1 MNIAEWKS
9 DFYTAFNDAFKSYL
23 NNIHHSI
30 FMKIFLEKIINTTN
44 SYSGHIL
51 SVDQI
56 NNNND
61 AFIEAFH
68 KNTEN
73 KKFSST
79 DSLSYYSP
87 TIKIVQNSTCMKSL
101 VDGHISLINI
111 TEKNINNEPLN
122 ELGIGNSTFYIC
134 IPCKFNNRVIGIIEL
149 AGSNYYYTESMQYF
163 EILGTLTANLINS
176 YSELK
181 LSTTNDDKKI
191 ITYQL
196 LDYIMNTIY
205 DGILIIDSFFDIF
218 YGNLYANNL
227 FGELYDG
234 IFDQN
239 NNTNLFDIFPQI
251 KDLIY
256 DTNKKAY
263 KNKKIEISIQDN
275 KSERILEFIFNTVIC
290 LGNFFHL
297 VTIHVNVN
305 DINKDDSK
313 FNKCI
318 IAYLSHELRN
328 PLQSITLA
336 SHLVKTGMKN
346 LEEKTD
352 ISFPSKL
359 TSHVETINKSCNDMK
374 KIINDILD
382 LSRIEAN
389 EFAIDLE
396 ICYIE
401 ELVNDVMNE
410 NCQFAKNKNLELKI
424 IIEPNVP
431 KTIYT
436 DPTRSNQILTNLLSN
451 AIKYSEKGNII
462 LNVSHDNI
470 KNTILFSII
479 DEGLG
484 IKSNEI
490 KNLFKTYGKTSNSPR
505 KNFNSQG
512 LGLCVSQKIA
522 NLLGGHITVKSEYN
536 KGSTFSFN
544 HPVKLGTSEDKY
556 EYIKYI
562 GIFDGNILLVDD
574 NDSNLSLLHTLLEQF
589 NYEYMWSI
597 HIESVNNGRDAIEL
611 CKINKY
617 DLIFMDINMAGI
629 DGCTTSKIIKNN
641 GFSGKIVATTGNILL
656 RDENKETG
664 NINMYKYFDDIIIKP
679 FDDQVVLKALKN
691 FLAMQKVI

>member
-1 MNIAEWKS
+1 
-9 DFYTAFNDAFKSYL
+9 
-23 NNIHHSI
+23 
-30 FMKIFLEKIINTTN
+30 
-44 SYSGHIL
+44 
-51 SVDQI
+51 
-56 NNNND
+56 
-61 AFIEAFH
+61 
-68 KNTEN
+68 
-73 KKFSST
+73 
-79 DSLSYYSP
+79 
-87 TIKIVQNSTCMKSL
+87 MKSL